1 MRRRTRRRT
10 LFGAARVWIGLRL
23 GVWALAGTAAMA
35 QGPGKAS
42 VGTRFEVK
50 AATFATNLGGDRAAI
65 ELETA
70 TWLAELCRSQLS
82 FLDWRPLATT
92 ASGDDPPWIL
102 KVTMANEG
110 SSPIPAVVLLF
121 ERSVNGA
128 VQPLSIR
135 EALYPANDL
144 GQPTQDAQRLRE
156 DLRLKL
162 TQALGNEQIV
172 ERLHLQFLRGIAVA
186 RTLQADAESQ
196 RFLIPAAWADLLPGE
211 GSILRAE
218 YRARRSGSALVPVR
232 VKMTPSEEWSGA
244 IGCRVREFHFP
255 PIDLDQPG
263 WHPDISHSLSNAV
276 PDSILVFMDRY
287 VKDYTFGTTTNGLVL
302 QPFTPTAGG
311 GGL

>member
-10 LFGAARVWIGLRL
+10 WFGEARAWL
-23 GVWALAGTAAMA
+23 GVMLGICCLGGLKVMA
-35 QGPGKAS
+35 QAS
-42 VGTRFEVK
+42 NRATVGTRFEVK
-50 AATFATNLGGDRAAI
+50 AATFATNLGGDRAGI
-65 ELETA
+65 ELEIA
-70 TWLAELCRSQLS
+70 GWMAEYCRTHLS
-82 FLDWRPLATT
+82 FLEWRALPSTP
-92 ASGDDPPWIL
+92 SGDDPPWVL
-102 KVTMANEG
+102 KATMAAEG

-121 ERSVNGA
+121 ERSVSGA

-144 GQPTQDAQRLRE
+144 GQPTQAPSRLRE

-162 TQALGNEQIV
+162 GQILGNEQVV
-172 ERLHLQFLRGIAVA
+172 ERLQMQFLRGIAVA
-186 RTLQADAESQ
+186 RRLQADPDSQ
-196 RFLIPAAWADLLPGE
+196 RFLIPATWAEMLPGE

-218 YRARRSGSALVPVR
+218 YRARRSGNTLIPVR

-255 PIDLDQPG
+255 PVDLDQPG

-287 VKDYTFGTTTNGLVL
+287 VKDYTFGTTTNGLVI
-302 QPFTPTAGG
+302 QPFSPATGG
-311 GGL
+311 GGM